1 MNSICAKSGC
11 LVAEADRMPVADLPL
26 DAPQKMPV
34 QFDADFD
41 IWEEFLSI
49 LPDNLMDWLALLV
62 IVCAVLAALL
72 PAPPKKAPKF
82 CHVLYR
88 IVCTLGLGAS
98 RFKGRGRGAAAKIG
112 SFFRRRK

>member
-11 LVAEADRMPVADLPL
+11 LLAETDRIPVEDLPPDTL
-26 DAPQKMPV
+26 QNLPV
-34 QFDADFD
+34 QLDTGFD
-41 IWEEFLSI
+41 IWEEFLTF

-62 IVCAVLAALL
+62 IVCAVLSALL
-72 PAPPKKAPKF
+72 PAPPKKAPEL

-88 IVCTLGLGAS
+88 AICALGLVAS
-98 RFKGRGRGAAAKIG
+98 RLKGRGRGAAAKIG